1 MKKLITAEEVRQS
14 KKNSNVLYID
24 SNTLIT
30 PGAKDLASELGVEI
44 RYCKTKE
51 KAEEKTE
58 GKKENQNII
67 SNHIERLVKEKL
79 HGVTVSDDIVSQVVK
94 EVMNAIA
101 VANTFGGSCP

>member
-30 PGAKDLASELGVEI
+30 PGAKDIASELGVEI
-44 RYCKTKE
+44 RYCKTKV
-51 KAEEKTE
+51 KTEEKPE

-101 VANTFGGSCP
+101 VANTAPPQ